1 MLVIHKFKLELTDR
15 QVITFK
21 SLYEPL
27 SVIEQHGEIMLYCKV
42 STFQSSVATHDLV
55 VYVVGTG
62 HQLPV
67 GDVKFIGT
75 VKVGPYVWHV
85 YVDMP

>member
-21 SLYEPL
+21 SMYKPL
-27 SVIEQHGEIMLYCKV
+27 SVIEQHGDIMLYCQV
-42 STFQSSVATHDLV
+42 STFESSVAGRDLV
-55 VYVVGTG
+55 VYIVGTG
-62 HQLPV
+62 HSLPV

-75 VKVGPYVWHV
+75 VKVGTYVWHV